1 MYSIFLQPFSYE
13 DFYFTVYL
21 HWFVCSNNIPS
32 FKCHILTKLKVLFF
46 WPAYK
51 QQLEAPHEELLSDA
65 LHSVETELRKLAEIP
80 WLYYVF
86 QPNDDEV
93 SLINTSCF

>member
-1 MYSIFLQPFSYE
+1 MVKHVFTFFFYICRNVVICLCVVTTYSDIKSYMV
-13 DFYFTVYL
+13 T
-21 HWFVCSNNIPS
+21 N
-32 FKCHILTKLKVLFF
+32 LKVLFF
-46 WPAYK
+46 WPIYK

-93 SLINTSCF
+93 SLINSFCF

>member
-1 MYSIFLQPFSYE
+1 MVRLFA
-13 DFYFTVYL
+13 FTVCL
-21 HWFVCSNNIPS
+21 HSLQSSHLFVYSNSIS
-32 FKCHILTKLKVLFF
+32 KFKCYTLTKLKILFF
-46 WPAYK
+46 WPVYE

-65 LHSVETELRKLAEIP
+65 LHSVEIELRKLAEIP

-93 SLINTSCF
+93 SLIKSSCF

>member
-1 MYSIFLQPFSYE
+1 MLYLNKTKNTIFR
-13 DFYFTVYL
+13 TV
-21 HWFVCSNNIPS
+21 H
-32 FKCHILTKLKVLFF
+32 
-46 WPAYK
+46 K

-65 LHSVETELRKLAEIP
+65 LHSMEIELRKLAEIP

>member
-1 MYSIFLQPFSYE
+1 MVKHVFTFFFYICCNVVICLCVVTTYSDIKSYMV
-13 DFYFTVYL
+13 T
-21 HWFVCSNNIPS
+21 N
-32 FKCHILTKLKVLFF
+32 LKVLFF
-46 WPAYK
+46 WPIYK

-93 SLINTSCF
+93 SLINTFCF

>member
-1 MYSIFLQPFSYE
+1 M
-13 DFYFTVYL
+13 
-21 HWFVCSNNIPS
+21 
-32 FKCHILTKLKVLFF
+32 
-46 WPAYK
+46 
-51 QQLEAPHEELLSDA
+51 QQLESPHEELLSDA

-93 SLINTSCF
+93 SLINAFCF

>member
-1 MYSIFLQPFSYE
+1 MLYLNETKNTIFL
-13 DFYFTVYL
+13 TV
-21 HWFVCSNNIPS
+21 
-32 FKCHILTKLKVLFF
+32 
-46 WPAYK
+46 YK

-65 LHSVETELRKLAEIP
+65 LHSMEIELRKLAEIP

-93 SLINTSCF
+93 SLIKTSSF

>member
-1 MYSIFLQPFSYE
+1 M
-13 DFYFTVYL
+13 
-21 HWFVCSNNIPS
+21 CSNNISS
-32 FKCHILTKLKVLFF
+32 FKCYILTKLKVLLF

-65 LHSVETELRKLAEIP
+65 LHSVEIELRKLAEIP

-93 SLINTSCF
+93 SLINISCF

>member
-1 MYSIFLQPFSYE
+1 MLY
-13 DFYFTVYL
+13 V
-21 HWFVCSNNIPS
+21 N
-32 FKCHILTKLKVLFF
+32 KTKITL
-46 WPAYK
+46 YK

-65 LHSVETELRKLAEIP
+65 LHSVEMELRKLAEIP

-93 SLINTSCF
+93 SLIGILGVSD

>member
-1 MYSIFLQPFSYE
+1 MVTTYPDIKTYMV
-13 DFYFTVYL
+13 T
-21 HWFVCSNNIPS
+21 N
-32 FKCHILTKLKVLFF
+32 LKVLFF
-46 WPAYK
+46 WPICK

-93 SLINTSCF
+93 SLINTFCF

>member
-1 MYSIFLQPFSYE
+1 MLYLNKTKNTIFW
-13 DFYFTVYL
+13 TV
-21 HWFVCSNNIPS
+21 H
-32 FKCHILTKLKVLFF
+32 
-46 WPAYK
+46 K

-65 LHSVETELRKLAEIP
+65 LHSMEIELRKLAEIP

>member
-1 MYSIFLQPFSYE
+1 MSRFKSY
-13 DFYFTVYL
+13 
-21 HWFVCSNNIPS
+21 
-32 FKCHILTKLKVLFF
+32 ILIKLKRLFF
-46 WPAYK
+46 WPVYK

-65 LHSVETELRKLAEIP
+65 LHSVEIELRKLAEIP